1 MAIIYYAATLASL
14 VCWIMVLV
22 KAFQANKI
30 AVGVLGILCPLV
42 ALVWGWMNSPKIVPK
57 NIMLI
62 WTIAIVISM
71 VTGYQAGLVTVNTGA
86 PAGG

>member
-1 MAIIYYAATLASL
+1 MDILYYAASLAWL

-30 AVGVLGILCPLV
+30 AVGILGILCPIV
-42 ALVWGWMNSPKIVPK
+42 ALVWGWMNAGKAVPK

-62 WTIAIVISM
+62 WTILWVVTM
-71 VTGYQAGLVTVNTGA
+71 VTGWQTGNVTITTTPTG
-86 PAGG
+86 G